1 MLGNPANGID
11 PYGLATI
18 LGRPSDF
25 SAGRAWAIKYKDLID
40 ANLRMKDDLKK
51 VCPKDRARLQQ
62 IFDNWKINIDPNI
75 DNIYKR
81 ARGQYAITNRSNQVS
96 QFNFGFFNQD
106 VTEPGAY
113 FVFLHE
119 FRHLMAENPSSNS
132 DTGAEFAGRPARSPG
147 ENDADAWAKK
157 FIDPSCVCGY

>member
-81 ARGQYAITNRSNQVS
+81 VRNFYATTDRPSQTS
-96 QFNFGFFNQD
+96 QFDYNFFHQEYP
-106 VTEPGAY
+106 EPGPY

-119 FRHLMAENPSSNS
+119 FRHLMNENAGTSA
-132 DTGAEFAGRPARSPG
+132 DTGAVFSGRASQSTS

-157 FIDPSCVCGY
+157 FIDPSCTCGY